1 VETTGP
7 PKFLGDPNV
16 RLRVLD
22 DSGESV
28 GSRPSDAQCVDFQN
42 YRIAPATGTTKA
54 LTKNNLS
61 KLNHTAFGL
70 AVYASSHSLPHAT
83 QDSLP
88 AVGQTLPDGLSTR
101 RVTIKGFRFTS
112 CQSSS
117 FAKLLGA
124 IPFFVKTVVSLFW
137 IIAGCN
143 CNSMIDESLRRRRCV
158 SPSSRLRVDAMAKVR
173 GTDSLCPS
181 LS

>member
-7 PKFLGDPNV
+7 PKFLGDPNI
-16 RLRVLD
+16 RLLVLY

-28 GSRPSDAQCVDFQN
+28 RSRPDDARSVGFRN
-42 YRIAPATGTTKA
+42 YRLAPATGTTKA
-54 LTKNNLS
+54 LARNNLS

-112 CQSSS
+112 C
-117 FAKLLGA
+117 
-124 IPFFVKTVVSLFW
+124 
-137 IIAGCN
+137 
-143 CNSMIDESLRRRRCV
+143 
-158 SPSSRLRVDAMAKVR
+158 
-173 GTDSLCPS
+173 
-181 LS
+181 